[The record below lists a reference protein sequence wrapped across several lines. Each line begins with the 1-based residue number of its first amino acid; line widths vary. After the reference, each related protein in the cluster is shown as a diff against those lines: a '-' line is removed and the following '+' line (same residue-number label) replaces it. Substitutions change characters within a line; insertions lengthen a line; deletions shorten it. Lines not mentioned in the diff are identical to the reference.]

1 MSDERKIAERYRE
14 LAREEPPRHLDDAIL
29 AASRR
34 ETRSRPAPLVVPSGR
49 RRWYFPVAA
58 AAIIVLAV
66 AVTVHVERDEQNYEV
81 AEGPASVPPP
91 AAPAVQSE
99 PSVPP
104 AAKEQAA
111 KKEGFTP
118 DPRPASPTEPRP
130 TPEAAP
136 ALSDLY
142 KKPAPPADETS
153 NRARAMARADAEQA
167 QAREEARAA
176 APTPARAAADRL
188 ASAAAA
194 ASPEQW
200 LQGIA
205 DLRRQGR
212 HEEADRQLAEFR
224 KRYPDYRIPDAIRG
238 PMEKR

>member
-1 MSDERKIAERYRE
+1 MSDERKISERYRE

-99 PSVPP
+99 PPVPP

-111 KKEGFTP
+111 
-118 DPRPASPTEPRP
+118 TEPRP
-130 TPEAAP
+130 TPDPAAGSRQAPSHAEAAP

-142 KKPAPPADETS
+142 KKPAPPPDETS

-176 APTPARAAADRL
+176 APTPARAAAERL
-188 ASAAAA
+188 ASAAAV